1 MVSQP
6 RAASFRQ
13 KARVKGI
20 ARGSS
25 TNMPRHQSGSS
36 SARNARSSARKRS
49 SSSVNANSM
58 LRRDGEDA
66 AIDAE
71 RGAGDPARARRGEED
86 DEPGDV
92 LGFAHPAGRD
102 RPGAEGLREHL

>member
-13 KARVKGI
+13 KARVNGI

-36 SARNARSSARKRS
+36 SVRKARSSARKRS
-49 SSSVNANSM
+49 SSSVKAKSM

-66 AIDAE
+66 AVDAE
-71 RGAGDPARARRGEED
+71 RTAGDPARARRGEED

-92 LGFAHPAGRD
+92 LRLAHAAGGD
-102 RPGAEGLREHL
+102 RPSAEGL